1 MITDQQ
7 ITEILYN
14 SLSDKEKEQ
23 VNLVAYC
30 LMKFKIKRKQAPS
43 NKIIRYCKR
52 FNKKRK

>member
-1 MITDQQ
+1 MVTDKQ

-30 LMKFKIKRKQAPS
+30 LMKLKIKRKAVPS
-43 NKIIRYCKR
+43 NKIIRYCKM